1 MTPDSGEEFSCASL
15 AKCEII
21 FPGSFITG
29 SDTAAVPLSQ
39 RLFKLVGATC
49 KKKKKKIRENIFSE
63 YKSSGDDTSR
73 IDRDST
79 PPVFCSAAPSA
90 D

>member
-1 MTPDSGEEFSCASL
+1 MTPDSGEEFSSASL

-49 KKKKKKIRENIFSE
+49 KKKNSGENFSE

-73 IDRDST
+73 IDCDST
-79 PPVFCSAAPSA
+79 TTPPP
-90 D
+90 